1 MPSIC
6 LHQGLYNVTVDFPN
20 EDGTALED
28 CVLED
33 GTEERRYLME
43 ELNFAQMCRVLLS
56 AGPSV
61 TAAALSLPQK
71 RLRYAHD

>member
-6 LHQGLYNVTVDFPN
+6 LHQGLYNVSFDFPN

-28 CVLED
+28 CSLED
-33 GTEERRYLME
+33 GMEERRYLME
-43 ELNFAQMCRVLLS
+43 ELNFAQLCRVLLN
-56 AGPSV
+56 AGSSV

-71 RLRYAHD
+71 RLHYAHN

>member
-6 LHQGLYNVTVDFPN
+6 LHQGLYNVTVNFPN

-43 ELNFAQMCRVLLS
+43 ELNVAQMCRVLLS